1 MTALAALAISLACVA
16 AGDRRL
22 LGRRWPEWLLS
33 AGAGVGLA
41 YVVVHLLPELADGAR
56 VVGAEADGRIPFA
69 EAAIYLVVL
78 VGILSTLLLRS
89 LQHGNLGLDPR
100 PRLRVA
106 QPAGAALIAG
116 YLIAVRDDPEVQPIL
131 LFAVAI
137 GLHLLVNAHTLT
149 AKLDSPFGGI
159 ALASAV
165 VAGFALGSLWQA
177 PEAVVAAFV
186 ALLAGG
192 VMTRTLHEVVDE
204 ERHLL
209 ALTGG
214 AAAETALLLAVG

>member
-1 MTALAALAISLACVA
+1 MAALAALAISLICVA

-22 LGRRWPEWLLS
+22 LGGRWPEWLLS

-41 YVVVHLLPELADGAR
+41 YVVVHLLPGLADAAR
-56 VVGAEADGRIPFA
+56 VVGEEADGRIPFA

-78 VGILSTLLLRS
+78 VGILATLVLRS
-89 LQHGNLGLDPR
+89 WQHGRHGSQPHPGLR
-100 PRLRVA
+100 IA
-106 QPAGAALIAG
+106 QPVGSALIVG
-116 YLIAVRDDPEVQPIL
+116 YLIAVRDDPEVQPLL

-149 AKLDSPFGGI
+149 AKMDSPLGGL
-159 ALASAV
+159 ALAAAV
-165 VAGFALGSLWQA
+165 VGGFGLGSLWQA
-177 PEAVVAAFV
+177 PEAMVAAFV

-192 VMTRTLHEVVDE
+192 VTARTLHEVVDE
-204 ERHLL
+204 DRHLL

-214 AAAETALLLAVG
+214 AAAETALLLGLG